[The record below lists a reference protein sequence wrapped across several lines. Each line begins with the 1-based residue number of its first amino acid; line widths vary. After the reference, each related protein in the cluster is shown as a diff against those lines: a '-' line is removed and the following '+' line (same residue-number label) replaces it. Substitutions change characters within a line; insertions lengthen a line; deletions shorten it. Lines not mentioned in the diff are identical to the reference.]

1 MNALLLT
8 SMAAVSTSIGGYCAV
23 VLQRRVHLLMAL
35 GSGVLIG
42 AASLDLLPS
51 AFSTAGLEGRDKA
64 WVVAIAVLGALLIFC
79 VQRTT
84 DRYTARGREGQSAG
98 RLSAALLIAH
108 STLDGTAIFAAT
120 TISLQMGLVV
130 GLGVVAHDV
139 CDGLNTVLLST
150 GGRAAQWFDYT
161 VLGLDALAPIGGGLI
176 AAHLF
181 SISPV
186 LAMVF
191 LSLSAGSFL
200 FTAIFHLLPE
210 AWRSGHRNTVPW
222 IGLAGLLLVWCLTKL
237 LGSFT

>member
-23 VLQRRVHLLMAL
+23 ALQRRVHFLMAL

-42 AASLDLLPS
+42 AALLDLLPS
-51 AFSTAGLEGRDKA
+51 AFSAAGMEGRAKA
-64 WVVAIAVLGALLIFC
+64 WVVAIAALGALLIFC
-79 VQRTT
+79 VKRATDCCSAFGSEGRT
-84 DRYTARGREGQSAG
+84 AG
-98 RLSAALLIAH
+98 RLSAALLIVH

-120 TISLQMGLVV
+120 TISMQMGLIV

-150 GGRAAQWFDYT
+150 GGRTAQGADYT
-161 VLGLDALAPIGGGLI
+161 FLALDALAPIGGGLI

-181 SISPV
+181 SVSPT

-191 LSLSAGSFL
+191 LSLAAGSFL
-200 FTAIFHLLPE
+200 FTAIFHLLPHV
-210 AWRSGHRNTVPW
+210 WRPGHRNIVSW
-222 IGLAGLLLVWCLTKL
+222 IGLAGFLLVWCLTRL
-237 LGSFT
+237 LGSLA